1 MKTPLTPEILAQCEA
16 RLNDLTQ
23 RGMDRLY
30 AFAEARLLKLGVT
43 CADGQDLAQ
52 NALRAVLRGID
63 SQGDHGRRPLAVD
76 VASNEAF
83 EAYLKSII
91 VSMSDFRLAEF
102 RRQRQQEQLE
112 QVGVME
118 DEGELTIPDKSIG
131 ADEEAGWNNY
141 KQEYFS
147 RLRRRVPENLQA
159 TIDRWEPV
167 FLQSD
172 RIEAKYRKYA
182 IRLRPHAAAVADELG
197 GLRPE
202 VPSRRAPIKAP
213 PAEDPTASHEGLV
226 SPAEAD
232 RSDPS
237 AATSITRD
245 ISPSSAV
252 PESTSPRQPPDLEPR
267 PTAPPPELQP
277 P

>member
-1 MKTPLTPEILAQCEA
+1 MKTRLTPELLAQCEA
-16 RLNDLTQ
+16 RLNELTQ
-23 RGMDRLY
+23 RGLDRLY

-43 CADGQDLAQ
+43 CSDGEDLAQ

-63 SQGDHGRRPLAVD
+63 SRGDQGRRPLAVD

-102 RRQRQQEQLE
+102 RRQRQKEQLE

-118 DEGELTIPDKSIG
+118 DEGELTIPDRIIG
-131 ADEEAGWNNY
+131 ADEEAGWNDY

-147 RLRRRVPENLQA
+147 RLRRRTPANLHA

-167 FLQSD
+167 FLQSS
-172 RIEAKYRKYA
+172 RIPAKYRKYS
-182 IRLRPHAAAVADELG
+182 IRLKPHAAAVAEELG

-202 VPSRRAPIKAP
+202 ASSQRRHINAP
-213 PAEDPTASHEGLV
+213 PAEDQPAPHEAPA
-226 SPAEAD
+226 SPAVANP
-232 RSDPS
+232 SDPL
-237 AATSITRD
+237 AVPSIARD
-245 ISPSSAV
+245 ISPSLPA
-252 PESTSPRQPPDLEPR
+252 PGSTNPIQPQDLEPQ
-267 PTAPPPELQP
+267 PTIPPPELQP